1 MADPFEFG
9 KGAAMD
15 HGSLGFGNE
24 NFTGAT
30 ARLSTG
36 TRLLTA
42 TSYISYN
49 NQKSSQLTADMGKMK
64 LFGTFFLLLLLLCVL
79 ASRMKVSQMG
89 CAEASVTAASVLG
102 GVRIPPQPASASYS
116 YR

>member
-42 TSYISYN
+42 TS
-49 NQKSSQLTADMGKMK
+49 QKSSQLTADMGKMK